1 MRTKE
6 EILNLIEEEDVEFIR
21 LQFTDMFGDLKNI
34 AVTPAQLG
42 QVLDY
47 GFMFRGAAMFGGYD
61 YEKEDLY
68 LHPDWDTFLILPWRP
83 QHGKVARFLCDIY
96 RADGSLYEWSSRN
109 ILQKVI
115 EKTKVKGYT
124 FQVDPDCEFFLF
136 HTDENGC
143 PTTITYESAGFMDVG
158 PVDCGENARRELV
171 MNLEEMGFDIESS
184 HHESEPAQHEIDF
197 KADEPMKIADS
208 IITFKSAVRS
218 IVKRFGM
225 HATFMPKPR
234 SDMAGS
240 GMHLNISAYK
250 DGKNLFNSES
260 RDVVLTDDL
269 KYFIGGIM
277 KYAPEMCAVTN
288 PLVNSYKRLMSG
300 YGAPKDLVWSQKN
313 VGAAVKVQHRL
324 GEDTRACLK
333 FPDPSANPYLALAV
347 CLAAGVKG
355 MEEKID
361 AGLPA
366 PECYE
371 AEEGV
376 ESLPGTLREA
386 VLSMRRSEFV
396 KNVLG
401 ETFADM
407 YTEAKMKE
415 WDAYMADVSKWELS
429 EYLNRI

>member
-6 EILNLIEEEDVEFIR
+6 EILDLIEAEDVEFIR

-34 AVTPAQLG
+34 AVTPTQLEH
-42 QVLDY
+42 VLDY
-47 GFMFRGAAMFGGYD
+47 GFMFRGAAMFGADD

-83 QHGKVARFLCDIY
+83 QQGKVARFLCNIY
-96 RADGSLYEWSSRN
+96 RADGTAYEWSSRY

-115 EKTKVKGYT
+115 EETRAKGYT

-171 MNLEEMGFDIESS
+171 MNLEEMGFEIESS
-184 HHESEPAQHEIDF
+184 HHESAPAQHEIDF
-197 KADEPMKIADS
+197 KADEPLEIADS

-260 RDVVLTDDL
+260 MEDGLTDEL
-269 KYFIGGIM
+269 RYFIGGIM
-277 KYAPEMCAVTN
+277 KYASEMCAVTN

-300 YGAPKDLVWSQKN
+300 FGAPKDLVWSQKN
-313 VGAAVKVQHRL
+313 VGAAVKIQHRL

-333 FPDPSANPYLALAV
+333 FPDSSANPYLALAV
-347 CLAAGVKG
+347 CISAGVRG
-355 MEEKID
+355 MEEKIEL
-361 AGLPA
+361 GLPA

-371 AEEGV
+371 SGKV
-376 ESLPGTLREA
+376 ETLPGTLREA
-386 VLSMRRSEFV
+386 VLQMQQSDFV

-415 WDAYMADVSKWELS
+415 WDAYMADVSQWELG